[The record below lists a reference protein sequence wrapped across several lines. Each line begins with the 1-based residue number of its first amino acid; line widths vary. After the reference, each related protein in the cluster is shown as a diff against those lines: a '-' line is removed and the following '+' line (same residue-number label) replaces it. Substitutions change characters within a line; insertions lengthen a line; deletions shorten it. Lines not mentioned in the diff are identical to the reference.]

1 MLTSK
6 DRGGDMLK
14 PRIHMRG
21 TYKSVC
27 IHDYTVDLD
36 GQVSCSKCL
45 AKQSADETS
54 DFVKD
59 K

>member
-1 MLTSK
+1 MI
-6 DRGGDMLK
+6 K

-27 IHDYTVDLD
+27 MHDYTVDLD

-54 DFVKD
+54 DFVED